1 MHARDSKGG
10 REIGEWWIAD
20 LGVGWQGLP
29 AMREALSNSVESSP
43 SRALRIAYFTAIAA
57 MLGRITWLD
66 QWSVLR
72 WLVLV
77 AFLLTLRVDVV
88 PTPSTRS
95 LQYGALCFFGLSG
108 AFTYLPDVWFKIAF
122 QLNHAKHYLWDA
134 NAWMQTIPGNDA
146 AFLWRHRV
154 PWLSQLMGWIYENG
168 FDMVVWI
175 PVVRSLLAF
184 DARKLARY
192 ALGAHLLQFPMIMP
206 FYTLFRVDEVW
217 SVLGHRDLLERGW
230 DTATRLN
237 LGANCFPSM
246 HTSVAYAILL
256 LGLRERS
263 RAFRWMMSLYATSII
278 VSTMYME
285 VHWII
290 DVLGGLLLGWAA
302 VKLADRLTRRLDMKP
317 AETISDQR
325 A

>member
-1 MHARDSKGG
+1 MTEAAPNTLDSVPTGTT
-10 REIGEWWIAD
+10 RF
-20 LGVGWQGLP
+20 L
-29 AMREALSNSVESSP
+29 
-43 SRALRIAYFTAIAA
+43 YFLAVAA

-66 QWSVLR
+66 EWDVAR
-72 WLVLV
+72 WLVLI
-77 AFLLTLRVDVV
+77 AFLATLRPDIV
-88 PTPSTRS
+88 TAPSTRS
-95 LQYGALCFFGLSG
+95 LQYGGLFFFVLSA
-108 AFTYLPDVWFKIAF
+108 AFTYLPDIWFWIAF
-122 QLNHAKHYLWDA
+122 QLNHAKNYVWNA
-134 NAWMQTIPGNDA
+134 NAFMQAVPGNDA

-154 PWLSQLMGWIYENG
+154 PWLSTVMDWIYING

-184 DARKLARY
+184 DARKMARY

-217 SVLGHRDLLERGW
+217 SVLGDPDLLRRGW
-230 DTATRLN
+230 DDATRLN

-263 RAFRWMMSLYATSII
+263 RAFRVMMAVYSSSII

-285 VHWII
+285 VHWVI
-290 DVLGGLLLGWAA
+290 DVLGGIALGHVAVLLAA
-302 VKLADRLTRRLDMKP
+302 RLTRGPRAALAVPVP
-317 AETISDQR
+317 A
-325 A
+325 

>member
-1 MHARDSKGG
+1 MT
-10 REIGEWWIAD
+10 
-20 LGVGWQGLP
+20 
-29 AMREALSNSVESSP
+29 EALPTYIDTVP
-43 SRALRIAYFTAIAA
+43 TRALRIAYFLAIAA

-66 QWSVLR
+66 EWSLAR
-72 WLVLV
+72 WLVLA
-77 AFLLTLRVDVV
+77 AFLCTLRADLLSA
-88 PTPSTRS
+88 PSTRS
-95 LQYGALCFFGLSG
+95 LQYGALFFFGLSA

-122 QLNHAKHYLWDA
+122 QLNHAKNYVWDA
-134 NAWMQTIPGNDA
+134 NAFMQTVPGNDA
-146 AFLWRHRV
+146 GFLWHHRV
-154 PWLSQLMGWIYENG
+154 PWLSDLMGWIYENG

-184 DARKLARY
+184 DARKMARY

-217 SVLGHRDLLERGW
+217 SVLGDPDRLRRSW

-263 RAFRWMMSLYATSII
+263 RAFRVMMTVYASAII

-285 VHWII
+285 VHWVI
-290 DVLGGLLLGWAA
+290 DVLGGIALGHAA
-302 VKLADRLTRRLDMKP
+302 VKLADRVTPGFEPTP
-317 AETISDQR
+317 ADAQSR
-325 A
+325 